1 MRTHTKLLAA
11 LLAVLMLMTV
21 GSAFAEGETVTI
33 NFWHH
38 YSAQSAENETLM
50 NVLIPAFEAENPG
63 IKVNAVSHEWAEL
76 HDKVLV
82 SAKSEA
88 LPDVARCDIAWL
100 PEFQKMGILVALDE
114 EMPDFA
120 EVSGKLLDSAMSTSV
135 IGGHNYALALN
146 TNSKIVFY
154 NKAMLEAAGVQVPTT
169 MDEWVEAVKKLSGE
183 NANGQQVWGWNEP
196 ALAGWNICPFIWSF
210 GGSLTNDEQTV
221 ATGYINGPATVKAVE
236 TFAELV
242 KAGGI
247 TGFNSG
253 DIPMTDGFGT
263 GRYAMMLEGPWKSA
277 ELAGAYPDVAYGT
290 APIPA
295 GEGGSIS
302 VLGGEDIAMFNSA
315 NKEAAWKFMQFMT
328 GEFAETEMAKCG
340 QIPVNKAALESETVK
355 NADYAPFIE
364 AIQTAKARP
373 TIAAWSEMD
382 NDLTVAMTAVVTG
395 EKTAQEALDELAAKW
410 DELLTAHLCH
420 RRVVVEEVLQL
431 RATDDAHLTGHI
443 RLDGHLRGVA
453 VEAVREVGHELPL
466 EGEARAVVLA
476 LLVVMHHVLEA
487 SALHERHPLCRF
499 ARVLQRLAPLE
510 RPLLAM
516 LLTIFPQEPQIES
529 LLVAVK
535 LFVLLVCHLAV
546 GTIAV
551 WQSFRPC
558 YLNVQIKKDPHI

>member
-1 MRTHTKLLAA
+1 MRTFKKILAA
-11 LLAVLMLMTV
+11 MLACTMLL
-21 GSAFAEGETVTI
+21 SAGAALAEGETVTI

-82 SAKSEA
+82 SANSNA

-114 EMPDFA
+114 EMPNFA
-120 EVSGKLLDSAMSTSV
+120 EVSGKLLDSAMSTA
-135 IGGHNYALALN
+135 IINGHYYALALN

-154 NKAMLEAAGVQVPTT
+154 NKAMLEAAGVSIPAT
-169 MDEWVEAVKKLSGE
+169 MEEWIEAVKKLSGE
-183 NANGQQVWGWNEP
+183 NAKGQQVWGWNEP

-210 GGSLTNDEQTV
+210 GGALTNEDQTI

-242 KAGGI
+242 KAGAI
-247 TGFNSG
+247 TGFNAG

-302 VLGGEDIAMFNSA
+302 VLGGEDIAMFNTP

-328 GEFAETEMAKCG
+328 GEYAETEMVKCG
-340 QIPVNKAALESETVK
+340 QIPVNRAALESDTVK
-355 NADYAPFIE
+355 AADYAPFIE

-373 TIAAWSEMD
+373 TVAAWSEMD
-382 NDLTVAMTAVVTG
+382 NGLQVAMNAVVTG
-395 EKTAQEALDELAAKW
+395 EKTAQEAMDELAVAW
-410 DELLTAHLCH
+410 D
-420 RRVVVEEVLQL
+420 
-431 RATDDAHLTGHI
+431 
-443 RLDGHLRGVA
+443 
-453 VEAVREVGHELPL
+453 
-466 EGEARAVVLA
+466 A
-476 LLVVMHHVLEA
+476 LL
-487 SALHERHPLCRF
+487 
-499 ARVLQRLAPLE
+499 
-510 RPLLAM
+510 
-516 LLTIFPQEPQIES
+516 
-529 LLVAVK
+529 K
-535 LFVLLVCHLAV
+535 
-546 GTIAV
+546 
-551 WQSFRPC
+551 
-558 YLNVQIKKDPHI
+558 

>member
-1 MRTHTKLLAA
+1 MRTLTRI
-11 LLAVLMLMTV
+11 LAVMLACMMLT
-21 GSAFAEGETVTI
+21 AICPAMAEETVTI

-82 SAKSEA
+82 SANSNA

-114 EMPDFA
+114 EMADFA
-120 EVSGKLLDSAMSTSV
+120 DVSGQLLDSAMSTAV
-135 IGGHNYALALN
+135 IGGHYYALALN

-154 NKAMLEAAGVQVPTT
+154 NTAMLEAADVKVPTT
-169 MDEWVEAVKKLSGE
+169 MDEWVEAIKKLSGE

-210 GGSLTNDEQTV
+210 GGSLTNEDQTA
-221 ATGYINGPATVKAVE
+221 ATGYINSPATVKAIE

-247 TGFNSG
+247 TGFNAG

-290 APIPA
+290 APLPA

-328 GEFAETEMAKCG
+328 SEYAETEMAKCG

-355 NADYAPFIE
+355 AADYAPFIE

-373 TIAAWSEMD
+373 TVAAWSEMD
-382 NDLTVAMTAVVTG
+382 NDLQVAMNAVVTG
-395 EKTAQEALDELAAKW
+395 EKTAQEAMDELAAAW
-410 DELLTAHLCH
+410 DLLL
-420 RRVVVEEVLQL
+420 
-431 RATDDAHLTGHI
+431 
-443 RLDGHLRGVA
+443 
-453 VEAVREVGHELPL
+453 
-466 EGEARAVVLA
+466 
-476 LLVVMHHVLEA
+476 
-487 SALHERHPLCRF
+487 
-499 ARVLQRLAPLE
+499 
-510 RPLLAM
+510 
-516 LLTIFPQEPQIES
+516 
-529 LLVAVK
+529 K
-535 LFVLLVCHLAV
+535 
-546 GTIAV
+546 
-551 WQSFRPC
+551 
-558 YLNVQIKKDPHI
+558 

>member
-1 MRTHTKLLAA
+1 MRTLTRI
-11 LLAVLMLMTV
+11 LAVMLACMMLT
-21 GSAFAEGETVTI
+21 AICPAMAEETVTI

-82 SAKSEA
+82 SANSNA

-114 EMPDFA
+114 EMADFA
-120 EVSGKLLDSAMSTSV
+120 DVSGQLLDSAMSTAV
-135 IGGHNYALALN
+135 IGGHYYALALN

-154 NKAMLEAAGVQVPTT
+154 NTAMLEAADVKVPTT
-169 MDEWVEAVKKLSGE
+169 MDEWVEAIKKLSGE

-210 GGSLTNDEQTV
+210 GGSLTNEDQTA
-221 ATGYINGPATVKAVE
+221 ATGYINSPATVKAIE

-247 TGFNSG
+247 TGFNAG

-328 GEFAETEMAKCG
+328 SEYAETEMAKCG

-355 NADYAPFIE
+355 AADYAPFIE
-364 AIQTAKARP
+364 AILERNGQRSAGGYECRR
-373 TIAAWSEMD
+373 
-382 NDLTVAMTAVVTG
+382 
-395 EKTAQEALDELAAKW
+395 
-410 DELLTAHLCH
+410 H
-420 RRVVVEEVLQL
+420 RRK
-431 RATDDAHLTGHI
+431 D
-443 RLDGHLRGVA
+443 
-453 VEAVREVGHELPL
+453 
-466 EGEARAVVLA
+466 
-476 LLVVMHHVLEA
+476 
-487 SALHERHPLCRF
+487 
-499 ARVLQRLAPLE
+499 
-510 RPLLAM
+510 RPR
-516 LLTIFPQEPQIES
+516 S
-529 LLVAVK
+529 
-535 LFVLLVCHLAV
+535 H
-546 GTIAV
+546 G
-551 WQSFRPC
+551 
-558 YLNVQIKKDPHI
+558 

>member
-1 MRTHTKLLAA
+1 MRTFTRILTLLLACMMLAAVCPA
-11 LLAVLMLMTV
+11 L
-21 GSAFAEGETVTI
+21 AEEQTVTI

-82 SAKSEA
+82 SANSNA

-100 PEFQKMGILVALDE
+100 PEFQKMGILTALDE
-114 EMPDFA
+114 EMADFA
-120 EVSGKLLDSAMSTSV
+120 DVSGRLLDSAMSTAV
-135 IGGHNYALALN
+135 IGGHYYALALN

-154 NKAMLEAAGVQVPTT
+154 NTAMLEAAGVKVPAT
-169 MDEWVEAVKKLSGE
+169 MEEWAETVKKLSGE

-210 GGSLTNDEQTV
+210 GGSMTNEDQTA
-221 ATGYINGPATVKAVE
+221 ATGYINSPATVKAVE

-247 TGFNSG
+247 TGFNAG

-295 GEGGSIS
+295 GEGGSVS
-302 VLGGEDIAMFNSA
+302 VLGGEDIAMFNTA

-328 GEFAETEMAKCG
+328 GEYAETEMAKCG
-340 QIPVNKAALESETVK
+340 QIPVNKAALESDTVK
-355 NADYAPFIE
+355 SADYAPFIE

-373 TIAAWSEMD
+373 TVAAWSEMD
-382 NDLTVAMTAVVTG
+382 NELQAAMNAVVTG
-395 EKTAQEALDELAAKW
+395 EKTAQEAMDELAASW
-410 DELLTAHLCH
+410 DNLL
-420 RRVVVEEVLQL
+420 
-431 RATDDAHLTGHI
+431 
-443 RLDGHLRGVA
+443 
-453 VEAVREVGHELPL
+453 
-466 EGEARAVVLA
+466 
-476 LLVVMHHVLEA
+476 
-487 SALHERHPLCRF
+487 
-499 ARVLQRLAPLE
+499 
-510 RPLLAM
+510 
-516 LLTIFPQEPQIES
+516 
-529 LLVAVK
+529 K
-535 LFVLLVCHLAV
+535 
-546 GTIAV
+546 
-551 WQSFRPC
+551 
-558 YLNVQIKKDPHI
+558 

>member
-1 MRTHTKLLAA
+1 MRTLTRI
-11 LLAVLMLMTV
+11 LAVMLACMMLT
-21 GSAFAEGETVTI
+21 AICPTMAEETVTI

-82 SAKSEA
+82 SANSNA

-114 EMPDFA
+114 EMADFA
-120 EVSGKLLDSAMSTSV
+120 DVSGQLLDSAMSTAV
-135 IGGHNYALALN
+135 IGGHYYALALN

-154 NKAMLEAAGVQVPTT
+154 NTAMLEAADVKVPTT
-169 MDEWVEAVKKLSGE
+169 MDEWVEAIKKLSGE

-210 GGSLTNDEQTV
+210 GGSLTNEDQTA
-221 ATGYINGPATVKAVE
+221 ATGYINSPATVKAIE

-247 TGFNSG
+247 TGFNAG

-328 GEFAETEMAKCG
+328 SEYAETEMAKCG

-355 NADYAPFIE
+355 AADYAPFIE

-373 TIAAWSEMD
+373 TVAAWSEMD
-382 NDLTVAMTAVVTG
+382 NDLQVAMNAVVTG
-395 EKTAQEALDELAAKW
+395 EKTAQEAMDELAAAW
-410 DELLTAHLCH
+410 DLLL
-420 RRVVVEEVLQL
+420 
-431 RATDDAHLTGHI
+431 
-443 RLDGHLRGVA
+443 
-453 VEAVREVGHELPL
+453 
-466 EGEARAVVLA
+466 
-476 LLVVMHHVLEA
+476 
-487 SALHERHPLCRF
+487 
-499 ARVLQRLAPLE
+499 
-510 RPLLAM
+510 
-516 LLTIFPQEPQIES
+516 
-529 LLVAVK
+529 K
-535 LFVLLVCHLAV
+535 
-546 GTIAV
+546 
-551 WQSFRPC
+551 
-558 YLNVQIKKDPHI
+558 

>member
-1 MRTHTKLLAA
+1 MRTFKKILAA
-11 LLAVLMLMTV
+11 MLACTMLL
-21 GSAFAEGETVTI
+21 SAGAALAEGETVTI

-82 SAKSEA
+82 SANSNA

-114 EMPDFA
+114 EMPNFA
-120 EVSGKLLDSAMSTSV
+120 EVSGKLLDSAMSTA
-135 IGGHNYALALN
+135 IINGHYYALALN

-154 NKAMLEAAGVQVPTT
+154 NKAMLEAAGVSIPAT
-169 MDEWVEAVKKLSGE
+169 MEEWIKAVKKLSGE
-183 NANGQQVWGWNEP
+183 NAKGQQVWGWNEP

-210 GGSLTNDEQTV
+210 GGALTNEDQTI

-242 KAGGI
+242 KAGAI
-247 TGFNSG
+247 TGFNAG

-302 VLGGEDIAMFNSA
+302 VLGGEDIAMFNTP

-328 GEFAETEMAKCG
+328 GEYAETEMAKCG
-340 QIPVNKAALESETVK
+340 QIPVNRAALESDTVK
-355 NADYAPFIE
+355 AADYAPFIE

-373 TIAAWSEMD
+373 TVAAWSEMD
-382 NDLTVAMTAVVTG
+382 NGLQVAMNAVVTG
-395 EKTAQEALDELAAKW
+395 EKTAQEAMDELAVAW
-410 DELLTAHLCH
+410 D
-420 RRVVVEEVLQL
+420 
-431 RATDDAHLTGHI
+431 
-443 RLDGHLRGVA
+443 
-453 VEAVREVGHELPL
+453 
-466 EGEARAVVLA
+466 A
-476 LLVVMHHVLEA
+476 LL
-487 SALHERHPLCRF
+487 
-499 ARVLQRLAPLE
+499 
-510 RPLLAM
+510 
-516 LLTIFPQEPQIES
+516 
-529 LLVAVK
+529 K
-535 LFVLLVCHLAV
+535 
-546 GTIAV
+546 
-551 WQSFRPC
+551 
-558 YLNVQIKKDPHI
+558 

>member
-1 MRTHTKLLAA
+1 MRTFTRILTLLLACMMLAAVCPA
-11 LLAVLMLMTV
+11 L
-21 GSAFAEGETVTI
+21 AEEQTVTI

-82 SAKSEA
+82 SANSNA

-100 PEFQKMGILVALDE
+100 PEFQKMGILTALDE
-114 EMPDFA
+114 EMADFA
-120 EVSGKLLDSAMSTSV
+120 DVSGRLLDSAMSTAV
-135 IGGHNYALALN
+135 IGGHYYALALN

-154 NKAMLEAAGVQVPTT
+154 NTAMLEAAGVKVPAT
-169 MDEWVEAVKKLSGE
+169 MEEWAETVKKLSGE

-210 GGSLTNDEQTV
+210 GGSLTNEDQTA
-221 ATGYINGPATVKAVE
+221 ATGYINSPATVKAVE

-247 TGFNSG
+247 TGFNAG

-295 GEGGSIS
+295 GEGGSVS
-302 VLGGEDIAMFNSA
+302 VLGGEDIAMFNTA

-328 GEFAETEMAKCG
+328 SEYAETEMAKCG
-340 QIPVNKAALESETVK
+340 QIPVNKAALESDTVK
-355 NADYAPFIE
+355 SADYAPFIE

-373 TIAAWSEMD
+373 TVAAWSEMD
-382 NDLTVAMTAVVTG
+382 NELQSAMNAVVTG
-395 EKTAQEALDELAAKW
+395 EKTAQEAMDELAASW
-410 DELLTAHLCH
+410 DNLL
-420 RRVVVEEVLQL
+420 
-431 RATDDAHLTGHI
+431 
-443 RLDGHLRGVA
+443 
-453 VEAVREVGHELPL
+453 
-466 EGEARAVVLA
+466 
-476 LLVVMHHVLEA
+476 
-487 SALHERHPLCRF
+487 
-499 ARVLQRLAPLE
+499 
-510 RPLLAM
+510 
-516 LLTIFPQEPQIES
+516 
-529 LLVAVK
+529 K
-535 LFVLLVCHLAV
+535 
-546 GTIAV
+546 
-551 WQSFRPC
+551 
-558 YLNVQIKKDPHI
+558 

>member
-1 MRTHTKLLAA
+1 MRTFKKILAA
-11 LLAVLMLMTV
+11 MLACTMLL
-21 GSAFAEGETVTI
+21 SAGAALAEGETVTI

-82 SAKSEA
+82 SANSNA

-114 EMPDFA
+114 EMPNFA
-120 EVSGKLLDSAMSTSV
+120 EVSGKLLDSAMSTA
-135 IGGHNYALALN
+135 IINGHYYALALN

-154 NKAMLEAAGVQVPTT
+154 NKAMLEAAGVSIPAT
-169 MDEWVEAVKKLSGE
+169 MEEWIEAVKKLSGE
-183 NANGQQVWGWNEP
+183 NSKGQQVWGWNEP

-210 GGSLTNDEQTV
+210 GGALTNEEQTI

-242 KAGGI
+242 KAGAI
-247 TGFNSG
+247 TGFNAG

-302 VLGGEDIAMFNSA
+302 VLGGEDIAMFNTP

-328 GEFAETEMAKCG
+328 GEYAETEMAKCG
-340 QIPVNKAALESETVK
+340 QIPVNRAALESDTVK
-355 NADYAPFIE
+355 AADYAPFIE

-373 TIAAWSEMD
+373 TVAAWSEMD
-382 NDLTVAMTAVVTG
+382 NGLHVAMNAVVTG
-395 EKTAQEALDELAAKW
+395 EKTAQEAMDELAVAW
-410 DELLTAHLCH
+410 D
-420 RRVVVEEVLQL
+420 
-431 RATDDAHLTGHI
+431 
-443 RLDGHLRGVA
+443 
-453 VEAVREVGHELPL
+453 
-466 EGEARAVVLA
+466 A
-476 LLVVMHHVLEA
+476 LL
-487 SALHERHPLCRF
+487 
-499 ARVLQRLAPLE
+499 
-510 RPLLAM
+510 
-516 LLTIFPQEPQIES
+516 
-529 LLVAVK
+529 K
-535 LFVLLVCHLAV
+535 
-546 GTIAV
+546 
-551 WQSFRPC
+551 
-558 YLNVQIKKDPHI
+558 

>member
-1 MRTHTKLLAA
+1 
-11 LLAVLMLMTV
+11 
-21 GSAFAEGETVTI
+21 
-33 NFWHH
+33 
-38 YSAQSAENETLM
+38 M

-82 SAKSEA
+82 SAKSNA

-154 NKAMLEAAGVQVPTT
+154 NKTMLEEAGVQVPTT

-210 GGSLTNDEQTV
+210 GGSLTNEDQTV

-242 KAGGI
+242 KEGGI

-328 GEFAETEMAKCG
+328 SEFAETEMAKCG

-355 NADYAPFIE
+355 AADYAPFIE

-373 TIAAWSEMD
+373 TVAAWSEMD

-395 EKTAQEALDELAAKW
+395 EKTAQEAMDELAAKW
-410 DELLTAHLCH
+410 DELL
-420 RRVVVEEVLQL
+420 
-431 RATDDAHLTGHI
+431 
-443 RLDGHLRGVA
+443 
-453 VEAVREVGHELPL
+453 
-466 EGEARAVVLA
+466 
-476 LLVVMHHVLEA
+476 
-487 SALHERHPLCRF
+487 
-499 ARVLQRLAPLE
+499 
-510 RPLLAM
+510 
-516 LLTIFPQEPQIES
+516 
-529 LLVAVK
+529 K
-535 LFVLLVCHLAV
+535 
-546 GTIAV
+546 
-551 WQSFRPC
+551 
-558 YLNVQIKKDPHI
+558 

>member
-1 MRTHTKLLAA
+1 MSTLRKLLAVVLACTLLLSACAA
-11 LLAVLMLMTV
+11 L
-21 GSAFAEGETVTI
+21 AEGETVTI

-82 SAKSEA
+82 SANSNA

-100 PEFQKMGILVALDE
+100 PEFQQMGILVPLDE
-114 EMPDFA
+114 EMPDFN
-120 EVSGKLLDSAMSTSV
+120 EVSGQLLDSAMSTAQ
-135 IGGHNYALALN
+135 IGGHYYGLALN

-154 NKAMLEAAGVQVPTT
+154 NTAMLEAANVAVPTT
-169 MDEWVEAVKKLSGE
+169 MDEWVEAVKALSGE
-183 NANGQQVWGWNEP
+183 NENGQQVWGWNEP

-210 GGSLTNDEQTV
+210 GGALTNEDQTV

-242 KAGGI
+242 QSGAI

-295 GEGGSIS
+295 GEGGSVS
-302 VLGGEDIAMFNSA
+302 VLGGEDIAMFNTA
-315 NKEAAWKFMQFMT
+315 NQEAAWKFMQFMT
-328 GEFAETEMAKCG
+328 SEFAETEMAKCG
-340 QIPVNKAALESETVK
+340 QIPVNKAALESDTVK

-373 TIAAWSEMD
+373 TVAAWSEMD
-382 NDLTVAMTAVVTG
+382 NGLQVALTAVVSG
-395 EKTAQEALDELAAKW
+395 EKTAQEALDALATEW
-410 DELLTAHLCH
+410 D
-420 RRVVVEEVLQL
+420 
-431 RATDDAHLTGHI
+431 
-443 RLDGHLRGVA
+443 
-453 VEAVREVGHELPL
+453 
-466 EGEARAVVLA
+466 A
-476 LLVVMHHVLEA
+476 LL
-487 SALHERHPLCRF
+487 
-499 ARVLQRLAPLE
+499 
-510 RPLLAM
+510 
-516 LLTIFPQEPQIES
+516 
-529 LLVAVK
+529 K
-535 LFVLLVCHLAV
+535 
-546 GTIAV
+546 
-551 WQSFRPC
+551 
-558 YLNVQIKKDPHI
+558 

>member
-1 MRTHTKLLAA
+1 MRTFKKILAA
-11 LLAVLMLMTV
+11 MLACTMLL
-21 GSAFAEGETVTI
+21 SAGAALAEGETVTI

-82 SAKSEA
+82 SANSNA

-114 EMPDFA
+114 EMPNFA
-120 EVSGKLLDSAMSTSV
+120 EVSGKLLDSAMSTA
-135 IGGHNYALALN
+135 IINGHYYALALN

-154 NKAMLEAAGVQVPTT
+154 NKAMLEAAGVSIPAT
-169 MDEWVEAVKKLSGE
+169 MEEWIEAVKNLSGE
-183 NANGQQVWGWNEP
+183 NAKGQQVWGWNEP

-210 GGSLTNDEQTV
+210 GGALTNEDQTI

-242 KAGGI
+242 KAGAI
-247 TGFNSG
+247 TGFNAG

-302 VLGGEDIAMFNSA
+302 VLGGEDIAMFNTP

-328 GEFAETEMAKCG
+328 GEYAETEMAKCG
-340 QIPVNKAALESETVK
+340 QIPVNRTALESDTVK
-355 NADYAPFIE
+355 AADYAPFIE

-373 TIAAWSEMD
+373 TVAAWSEMD
-382 NDLTVAMTAVVTG
+382 NGLQVAMNAVVTG
-395 EKTAQEALDELAAKW
+395 EKTAQEAMDELAVAW
-410 DELLTAHLCH
+410 D
-420 RRVVVEEVLQL
+420 
-431 RATDDAHLTGHI
+431 
-443 RLDGHLRGVA
+443 
-453 VEAVREVGHELPL
+453 
-466 EGEARAVVLA
+466 A
-476 LLVVMHHVLEA
+476 LL
-487 SALHERHPLCRF
+487 
-499 ARVLQRLAPLE
+499 
-510 RPLLAM
+510 
-516 LLTIFPQEPQIES
+516 
-529 LLVAVK
+529 K
-535 LFVLLVCHLAV
+535 
-546 GTIAV
+546 
-551 WQSFRPC
+551 
-558 YLNVQIKKDPHI
+558 

>member
-1 MRTHTKLLAA
+1 MRTFKKILAA
-11 LLAVLMLMTV
+11 MLACTMLL
-21 GSAFAEGETVTI
+21 SAGAALAEGETVTI

-82 SAKSEA
+82 SANSNA

-114 EMPDFA
+114 EMPNFA
-120 EVSGKLLDSAMSTSV
+120 EVSGKLLDSAMSTA
-135 IGGHNYALALN
+135 IINGHYYALALN

-154 NKAMLEAAGVQVPTT
+154 NKAMLEAAGVSIPAT
-169 MDEWVEAVKKLSGE
+169 MEEWIEAVKKLSGE
-183 NANGQQVWGWNEP
+183 NAKGQQVWGWNEP

-210 GGSLTNDEQTV
+210 GGALTNEDQTI

-242 KAGGI
+242 KAGAI
-247 TGFNSG
+247 TGFNAG

-302 VLGGEDIAMFNSA
+302 VLGGEDIAMFNTP

-328 GEFAETEMAKCG
+328 GEYAETEMAKCG
-340 QIPVNKAALESETVK
+340 QIPVNRAALESDTVK
-355 NADYAPFIE
+355 AADYAPFIE
-364 AIQTAKARP
+364 AIQTAKVRP
-373 TIAAWSEMD
+373 TVAAWSEMD
-382 NDLTVAMTAVVTG
+382 NGLQVAMNAVVTG
-395 EKTAQEALDELAAKW
+395 EKTAQEAMDELAVAW
-410 DELLTAHLCH
+410 D
-420 RRVVVEEVLQL
+420 
-431 RATDDAHLTGHI
+431 
-443 RLDGHLRGVA
+443 
-453 VEAVREVGHELPL
+453 
-466 EGEARAVVLA
+466 A
-476 LLVVMHHVLEA
+476 LL
-487 SALHERHPLCRF
+487 
-499 ARVLQRLAPLE
+499 
-510 RPLLAM
+510 
-516 LLTIFPQEPQIES
+516 
-529 LLVAVK
+529 K
-535 LFVLLVCHLAV
+535 
-546 GTIAV
+546 
-551 WQSFRPC
+551 
-558 YLNVQIKKDPHI
+558 

>member
-1 MRTHTKLLAA
+1 
-11 LLAVLMLMTV
+11 
-21 GSAFAEGETVTI
+21 
-33 NFWHH
+33 
-38 YSAQSAENETLM
+38 
-50 NVLIPAFEAENPG
+50 
-63 IKVNAVSHEWAEL
+63 
-76 HDKVLV
+76 
-82 SAKSEA
+82 
-88 LPDVARCDIAWL
+88 
-100 PEFQKMGILVALDE
+100 MGILVALDE

-135 IGGHNYALALN
+135 IAGHNYALALN

-154 NKAMLEAAGVQVPTT
+154 NKAMLEEAGVQVPAT

-210 GGSLTNDEQTV
+210 GGSLTNEDQTV
-221 ATGYINGPATVKAVE
+221 ATGYINGSATVKAVE

-302 VLGGEDIAMFNSA
+302 VLGGEDIAMFNTA

-328 GEFAETEMAKCG
+328 SEFAETEMAKCG

-355 NADYAPFIE
+355 AADYAPFIE

-373 TIAAWSEMD
+373 TVAAWSEMD
-382 NDLTVAMTAVVTG
+382 NDLTVAMTAVVSG
-395 EKTAQEALDELAAKW
+395 EKTAQEAMDELAAKW
-410 DELLTAHLCH
+410 DELL
-420 RRVVVEEVLQL
+420 
-431 RATDDAHLTGHI
+431 
-443 RLDGHLRGVA
+443 
-453 VEAVREVGHELPL
+453 
-466 EGEARAVVLA
+466 
-476 LLVVMHHVLEA
+476 
-487 SALHERHPLCRF
+487 
-499 ARVLQRLAPLE
+499 
-510 RPLLAM
+510 
-516 LLTIFPQEPQIES
+516 
-529 LLVAVK
+529 K
-535 LFVLLVCHLAV
+535 
-546 GTIAV
+546 
-551 WQSFRPC
+551 
-558 YLNVQIKKDPHI
+558 

>member
-1 MRTHTKLLAA
+1 MRTFKKILAA
-11 LLAVLMLMTV
+11 MLACTMLL
-21 GSAFAEGETVTI
+21 SAGAALAEGETVTI

-82 SAKSEA
+82 SANSNA

-114 EMPDFA
+114 EMPNFA
-120 EVSGKLLDSAMSTSV
+120 EVSGKLLDSAMSTA
-135 IGGHNYALALN
+135 IINGHYYALALN

-154 NKAMLEAAGVQVPTT
+154 NKAILEAAGVSIPAT
-169 MDEWVEAVKKLSGE
+169 MEEWIKAVKKLSGE
-183 NANGQQVWGWNEP
+183 NAKGQQVWGWNEP

-210 GGSLTNDEQTV
+210 GGALTNEDQTI

-242 KAGGI
+242 KAGAI
-247 TGFNSG
+247 TGFNAG

-302 VLGGEDIAMFNSA
+302 VLGGEDIAMFNTP

-328 GEFAETEMAKCG
+328 GEYAETEMAKCG
-340 QIPVNKAALESETVK
+340 QIPVNRAALESDTVK
-355 NADYAPFIE
+355 AADYAPFIE

-373 TIAAWSEMD
+373 TVAAWSEMD
-382 NDLTVAMTAVVTG
+382 NGLQVAMNAVVTG
-395 EKTAQEALDELAAKW
+395 EKTAQEAMDELAVAW
-410 DELLTAHLCH
+410 D
-420 RRVVVEEVLQL
+420 
-431 RATDDAHLTGHI
+431 
-443 RLDGHLRGVA
+443 
-453 VEAVREVGHELPL
+453 
-466 EGEARAVVLA
+466 A
-476 LLVVMHHVLEA
+476 LL
-487 SALHERHPLCRF
+487 
-499 ARVLQRLAPLE
+499 
-510 RPLLAM
+510 
-516 LLTIFPQEPQIES
+516 
-529 LLVAVK
+529 K
-535 LFVLLVCHLAV
+535 
-546 GTIAV
+546 
-551 WQSFRPC
+551 
-558 YLNVQIKKDPHI
+558 